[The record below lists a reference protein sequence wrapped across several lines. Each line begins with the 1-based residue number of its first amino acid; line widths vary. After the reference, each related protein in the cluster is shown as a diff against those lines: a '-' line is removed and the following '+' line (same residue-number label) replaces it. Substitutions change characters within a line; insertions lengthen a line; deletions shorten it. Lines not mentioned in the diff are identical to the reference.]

1 MLSCSLLK
9 SFILY
14 FVSAYLV
21 PDIGNKDPVFSECFC
36 WNVVRFCGP
45 VTIKKFHG
53 CESFNFV
60 LSAVTSLRY
69 LVC

>member
-1 MLSCSLLK
+1 MLLCSLLK
-9 SFILY
+9 SFLLY
-14 FVSAYLV
+14 FVAAYLV
-21 PDIGNKDPVFSECFC
+21 ADIGNKDPVLSECC
-36 WNVVRFCGP
+36 CSNVVRFCCP